1 MMLARTPC
9 SRRENT
15 EGKSKYKGGS
25 IVGRNNTIQYTKR
38 RTPMRL
44 TRF

>member
-9 SRRENT
+9 PRRENT
-15 EGKSKYKGGS
+15 EGKQKYKRGS
-25 IVGRNNTIQYTKR
+25 ILGRNNTIQYAKG